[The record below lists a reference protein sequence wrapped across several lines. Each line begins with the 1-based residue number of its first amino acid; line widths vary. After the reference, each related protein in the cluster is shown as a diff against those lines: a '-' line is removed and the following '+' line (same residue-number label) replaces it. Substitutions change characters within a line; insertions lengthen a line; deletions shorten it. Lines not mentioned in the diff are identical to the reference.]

1 MGGAAPFETG
11 FAVGVLEPSKEGTN
25 AALWLLSADR
35 PAKKI
40 DLGKVHGDV
49 LAPRIVARPDGVL
62 AVVPDGAPNGSI
74 LRFAKIDD
82 PAGGARVTWGADLP
96 QGNDESDAFSVEL
109 GEKALAVAW
118 DEWDSRDAHSVVKV
132 ATFATGDVAKA
143 PPSVVVSAAHEDA
156 EAPALV
162 PRAGGFWIA
171 WITNVKREP
180 DKKERGETS
189 EAAEPVDMGPRWI
202 TIAPLDASG
211 KTSGPPVS
219 VTPKTGHVQGFDIA
233 PNKDGSALV
242 VWREDTTSPATPGGT
257 VRIGLVRADGSVD
270 LHPLDDDDVGAGVP
284 ALLSDDAPPEAAP
297 GTWLSLASEADAS
310 RFGALDSEGRV
321 IDELASDA
329 NLGVATPLAVHG
341 GHFLV
346 ARPRGRGVELDVLA
360 CRKKSP

>member
-1 MGGAAPFETG
+1 MPLLAYLKPKNASVSLVALAAVACHRNPPPPAVKAAVASASASATPKEEPPRPRCLGAEPPGLRVTLGAPAPAPAASAEEGDDGIGLPFSPEVGGAAPFETG

-189 EAAEPVDMGPRWI
+189 EAAE
-202 TIAPLDASG
+202 
-211 KTSGPPVS
+211 
-219 VTPKTGHVQGFDIA
+219 
-233 PNKDGSALV
+233 
-242 VWREDTTSPATPGGT
+242 
-257 VRIGLVRADGSVD
+257 
-270 LHPLDDDDVGAGVP
+270 
-284 ALLSDDAPPEAAP
+284 
-297 GTWLSLASEADAS
+297 
-310 RFGALDSEGRV
+310 
-321 IDELASDA
+321 
-329 NLGVATPLAVHG
+329 
-341 GHFLV
+341 
-346 ARPRGRGVELDVLA
+346 
-360 CRKKSP
+360 